1 MREMFIPQTRRL
13 VGKKLLLCD
22 NLSSHLSVE
31 VIEMCREHDI
41 EFVCFPANATDKMQ
55 PLDVGVFGPM
65 KSAWRFQLRRYSDYD
80 PTAKLLNKAEFPR
93 MLKELVAALSPV
105 DLLPSAFAKC
115 GISPLN
121 RDKVLER
128 IPTTLRA
135 PEIARHVDGILLKKL
150 EVRRFG
156 DKKKVARGKK
166 IPAGTS
172 HTAVMSSEEEEEEER
187 VRPRKKVAKA
197 KKTIV
202 ESSEEE
208 EEEVMM
214 VRPRKNAK
222 RFLSSEDEDED
233 KEDEDKEDEDKEDE
247 DKEEEDEGE
256 MEEELQDVHGFVVA
270 VYEGQWFPAEI
281 CRDQSEVPKGYTKLN
296 YLTIRGSN
304 CFIWGPKPDI
314 MVTLNEDI
322 IMMRLVLEPIN
333 NRGHLALKS
342 SDLKSVLARMVV
354 VYLYKIGVLFHLKFI
369 LKAFF
374 HFISKIRYR

>member
-1 MREMFIPQTRRL
+1 VR
-13 VGKKLLLCD
+13 
-22 NLSSHLSVE
+22 
-31 VIEMCREHDI
+31 
-41 EFVCFPANATDKMQ
+41 
-55 PLDVGVFGPM
+55 
-65 KSAWRFQLRRYSDYD
+65 
-80 PTAKLLNKAEFPR
+80 PR
-93 MLKELVAALSPV
+93 
-105 DLLPSAFAKC
+105 
-115 GISPLN
+115 
-121 RDKVLER
+121 
-128 IPTTLRA
+128 
-135 PEIARHVDGILLKKL
+135 
-150 EVRRFG
+150 
-156 DKKKVARGKK
+156 KKVAKAKK
-166 IPAGTS
+166 TI
-172 HTAVMSSEEEEEEER
+172 VESSEEEEEEEER

-222 RFLSSEDEDED
+222 RFLSSED
-233 KEDEDKEDEDKEDE
+233 EDEDKEDEDKEDE

-322 IMMRLVLEPIN
+322 IMMRLVLEPVN